1 MLTLDES
8 IEIYARASRAWFG
21 HNARAQAE
29 KKARS
34 CGETGDG
41 EGVVVWRRV
50 ANEINRLDSLGVPY
64 RSLPYQPREA

>member
-8 IEIYARASRAWFG
+8 IEVYARASRAWFG

-29 KKARS
+29 LKARS

-41 EGVVVWRRV
+41 EGAVVWHRV
-50 ANEINRLDSLGVPY
+50 ASEIHRLDALGEPY
-64 RSLPYQPREA
+64 RSLPYQPGER